1 MKQQFNFVPASLVD
15 LGLFCFKL
23 DPAHWKACRHLSE
36 KVMVGST
43 GGSWAKDPLFRM
55 GEQLATRKETWQND
69 VFKSVGGFAEES
81 GLHHG
86 VGLQALVARTLGR
99 YLSKEVRERMGK
111 GTDSLEALVLDDSIV
126 DCTRVRRVTRKSD

>member
-1 MKQQFNFVPASLVD
+1 LVD

-23 DPAHWKACRHLSE
+23 DPAHWEARQHLSE

-43 GGSWAKDPLFRM
+43 GGPWAEDRLFRM
-55 GEQLATRKETWQND
+55 GEQLAAVKESWQND
-69 VFKSVGGFAEES
+69 VFKSAGGFVGS
-81 GLHHG
+81 GLHLG

-111 GTDSLEALVLDDSIV
+111 GRDSLEALVLDDSIL
-126 DCTRVRRVTRKSD
+126 DCTPVRRVTRKSD